1 MKIELKGWD
10 SVGLR
15 CPDVKIDL
23 TNKGKVAAIS
33 LLQMPNGTGKT
44 TTLNMLRAALNGEAV
59 KWDATRIRT
68 FRRPGENTEKGV
80 FTVHLLIDDRP
91 LTFELS
97 LDFDEGK
104 AKYRTTSTV
113 EGGISHGWNPPPKIH
128 RFFTENFVRLF
139 VFDGEFADRLLDSR
153 ESEAEKAIDAL
164 CQLYLLEDI
173 GREAEQTWQQATK
186 NRVPTT
192 EQGLSRYLNIK
203 DKLDKQINLVVI
215 ARKQSIENIET
226 LKSDVS
232 LWQAK
237 IAERAS
243 QQKHLKE
250 QYDSKNNQKLD
261 AQKEVEKVTLEVMGL
276 LRQPQT
282 LTQVFVDD
290 LIDVKSQLDRLR
302 LPSSTSSQFFVEL
315 LDEDECI
322 CGRPMTEEAKETIQ
336 KRSERYLGEET
347 SGVLNSL
354 KHDIDLLVMQDESP
368 SIKDLQLA
376 LEKLDAAVTLKMQ
389 LETFARTL
397 WDQLIAGG
405 GDELIEW
412 ERLLHEKELK
422 LVQLQGL
429 LTEIDRE
436 HLEID
441 DEKTMCIK
449 SLRKQLRE
457 VNTKISEITGTL
469 ELREQTAVLQK
480 IVSLSLQ
487 KARRFIRDGL
497 TQECNDRLETVLS
510 RSPLRIESIERS
522 LKLKGQEGASVGQT
536 LSVGYT
542 FLTNLLHRGQHQ
554 FPLVIDSPAN
564 PVDIVVRREI
574 GKLIP
579 ALCEQFVGFTIS
591 SEREGF
597 VSSLENESVEEIKY
611 MTMFR
616 KGPGTSNLLEALKP
630 YDIEEN
636 ETCVLVHGKEYFN
649 RFDLEEEP
657 TDAILSA

>member
-1 MKIELKGWD
+1 MKIELIGWD
-10 SVGLR
+10 SEGLR

-23 TNKGKVAAIS
+23 MHNGKVAPIA

-59 KWDATRIRT
+59 KWDANRIRV

-80 FTVHLLIDDRP
+80 FAVHLLIDDRP
-91 LTFELS
+91 LTFELT

-104 AKYRTTSTV
+104 AKYRTTSTAD
-113 EGGISHGWNPPPKIH
+113 GGISHGWNPPAKIH

-139 VFDGEFADRLLDSR
+139 VFDGEFAERLLDSR

-173 GREAEQTWQQATK
+173 AREAEQTWQQATR
-186 NRVPTT
+186 NRTATT
-192 EQGLSRYLNIK
+192 EQGLARYINTK
-203 DKLDKQINLVVI
+203 NKLDKQIGIVVA
-215 ARKQSIENIET
+215 ARKQSVENIEVLT
-226 LKSDVS
+226 SEVTT
-232 LWQAK
+232 WATK

-250 QYDSKNNQKLD
+250 QYDAKNNQKIE
-261 AQKEVEKVTLEVMGL
+261 AQNEVDRITLEVMAL
-276 LRQPQT
+276 VRQPQT
-282 LTQVFVDD
+282 LSQVFVDE
-290 LIDVKSQLDRLR
+290 LVEVKSQLDRLK

-315 LDEDECI
+315 LDEAECI

-336 KRSERYLGEET
+336 KRSERYLGAET

-354 KHDIDLLVMQDESP
+354 KHDIDSLVMQDES
-368 SIKDLQLA
+368 SGIDDLQNA
-376 LEKLDAAVTLKMQ
+376 LEKLDAAVTVKTQ
-389 LETFARTL
+389 LDTYARTL

-412 ERLLHEKELK
+412 ERTLREKEKK
-422 LVQLQGL
+422 LEQLQTL
-429 LTEIDRE
+429 LDEIDRE
-436 HLEID
+436 HLEGD
-441 DEKTMCIK
+441 NENTMCYK

-457 VNTKISEITGTL
+457 VNIKISEITGTL
-469 ELREQTAVLQK
+469 ELREQTSILQK
-480 IVSLSLQ
+480 IVSLSMQ
-487 KARRFIRDGL
+487 KARKYIRDGL
-497 TQECNDRLETVLS
+497 TQECNDRLATVLA
-510 RSPLRIESIERS
+510 RSPLRVESIERS

-564 PVDIVVRREI
+564 PVDILVRREI

-579 ALCEQFVGFTIS
+579 ELCEQFVGFTIS

-597 VSSLENESVEEIKY
+597 VSSLDGESNGNIKY

-616 KGPGTSNLLEALKP
+616 KGPGTHNLIDGLESF
-630 YDIEEN
+630 DVEEN
-636 ETCVLVHGKEYFN
+636 DTCVLVHGKEYFN

-657 TDAILSA
+657 TNAILSP